1 MNRASLGIICDH
13 MHVCTHS
20 VHLQGSSRKQT
31 CMHAYTHT
39 HTLTKITEDT
49 DSDLGEPICVFWPSG
64 DGPSVGHHSW
74 NPTEVPVGNIH
85 VPVASIFHNLKW
97 LFSHCNVHLKKEV
110 SEALLWGHEDEPSL
124 PLCSPSR
131 PPGHCPLPGASLRR
145 PAQGPAHQARPGR
158 QLWAPR
164 GLCSRRAQREPST
177 LRKGGGRRTAPESR
191 RLCPREARV
200 PGGPTQGWAVA
211 ASEGPGPPPFSLL
224 KPTLLSRACGESSF
238 LPARPPPSPHSLEGQ
253 RWNFWHPVLI
263 RRQWWQRPLQ

>member
-177 LRKGGGRRTAPESR
+177 LRKGGAAARPRRAGGCAPERPESR
-191 RLCPREARV
+191 EA
-200 PGGPTQGWAVA
+200 PH
-211 ASEGPGPPPFSLL
+211 
-224 KPTLLSRACGESSF
+224 RAG
-238 LPARPPPSPHSLEGQ
+238 L
-253 RWNFWHPVLI
+253 
-263 RRQWWQRPLQ
+263 